1 MRAHKHS
8 WVCQWQAAPSARG
21 TRRERGSSVCASP
34 RASELGSP
42 EPCTSLGSS
51 NRQQWRHS
59 CNSDT
64 LSRETKRDG
73 VWLLLIDLLKERG
86 SGWTRGWRAHRVRD
100 QKRETRTETAAPSSD
115 TAERARAEE
124 LARGLCNV
132 RTSTRVF
139 LRGCVLHFPQQRG
152 DLTDT
157 DEHLTNSPIMVI
169 HPLISSAKANADPHI
184 YIHLL
189 FFWSLTQP
197 ANDYQW
203 G

>member
-34 RASELGSP
+34 RATELGSP

-100 QKRETRTETAAPSSD
+100 QKGKPERRRLLRVVIQLRERVQRSWLVAYAMCAQALVYSCVDAFCISRSSEA
-115 TAERARAEE
+115 TW
-124 LARGLCNV
+124 
-132 RTSTRVF
+132 
-139 LRGCVLHFPQQRG
+139 Q
-152 DLTDT
+152 
-157 DEHLTNSPIMVI
+157 
-169 HPLISSAKANADPHI
+169 
-184 YIHLL
+184 
-189 FFWSLTQP
+189 TQMSI
-197 ANDYQW
+197 
-203 G
+203 